1 VTDFLKLKH
10 AGYRPQIFVS
20 ATVEERRM
28 IGGGHYCNHPA
39 RADAT
44 VMIRGPLQ
52 TRPDSR
58 LGD

>member
-44 VMIRGPLQ
+44 APP
-52 TRPDSR
+52 TE
-58 LGD
+58 